1 MIEIGVFLKVA
12 NLSTAARMKFD
23 SVIIVT
29 ITTIAFQLFFK

>member
-12 NLSTAARMKFD
+12 DLSTAATMKLD

-29 ITTIAFQLFFK
+29 ITTIALQFFFK